1 MHAGND
7 NDDIQ
12 AKIVLSFLCL
22 LHEEYKIIAITDS
35 WWALACFCVSFLQ
48 LQTPW
53 MDIQQLYDK
62 IYTYLRA
69 RRLDILCLSVLFYH
83 QHAKTNSKSKY
94 YGASL
99 RTFMSG
105 PAPYVVLVEYA

>member
-22 LHEEYKIIAITDS
+22 LHEEYRIAITDS

-48 LQTPW
+48 LQRPW
-53 MDIQQLYDK
+53 MDIQELYDK

-69 RRLDILCLSVLFYH
+69 RR
-83 QHAKTNSKSKY
+83 
-94 YGASL
+94 
-99 RTFMSG
+99 
-105 PAPYVVLVEYA
+105 